1 MIMIYDIYVYIEN
14 EIWVFKLTVYIFFKL
29 KGGGTKQH
37 SNRVRM
43 RYCILF
49 CMHTV

>member
-1 MIMIYDIYVYIEN
+1 MYILN

-43 RYCILF
+43 YEILYRLISF
-49 CMHTV
+49 SGGT